1 MASLSRRA
9 PASVWRG
16 LFPLRADQRGIPA
29 LRVWARRRRR
39 PRRRPETPPRGELS
53 LPGVPEPARVPGR
66 GAVYCACAG
75 VRAAA
80 WAPGA
85 APAELSCVST
95 ARPQLDPPPH
105 SPTPRSRA
113 HTHAHQH
120 THTTTHPR
128 THTHHPHP
136 RPRRHSVL
144 CWAAGWRPPC
154 RQRPGPGGL
163 QACSPSRGSPRLC
176 LRSTV
181 TRPPVPLQPPRCQH
195 GTPGGYLHTPDPTRS
210 GDADPSR
217 REGRQ
222 AEMDRGKRDLE
233 GWTEEEGRWKGG
245 RDGRTDGEREGE
257 RNGRKDG
264 ATEGQSGGGREQ
276 GTEGLRQ
283 RGKAVFGLQEQ
294 QDGPS
299 PTPPHAGK
307 KASAQRGQRAGPTAA
322 ASGGGALMPR
332 GTGHVCQGERDPDS
346 GGRPV
351 CTLMV
356 YRPAVPRLSPAPQRE
371 AGSPVH
377 TGATLR
383 TTEA

>member
-222 AEMDRGKRDLE
+222 AEMDRGNRDLE

-245 RDGRTDGEREGE
+245 RDGRTGGRRE
-257 RNGRKDG
+257 
-264 ATEGQSGGGREQ
+264 GGREERTERRSDGRTEWGREGARDR
-276 GTEGLRQ
+276 GTPAERKSRLRPPGATGRALPHAPARREKGQRPARAEGWAHSRRVGR
-283 RGKAVFGLQEQ
+283 RGTHAPRNGPCLPRRERPRLGWPSGVHPHGLQTCRPQAE
-294 QDGPS
+294 PC
-299 PTPPHAGK
+299 
-307 KASAQRGQRAGPTAA
+307 TAA
-322 ASGGGALMPR
+322 RGGQPR
-332 GTGHVCQGERDPDS
+332 PHRGHTQDD
-346 GGRPV
+346 
-351 CTLMV
+351 
-356 YRPAVPRLSPAPQRE
+356 
-371 AGSPVH
+371 
-377 TGATLR
+377 
-383 TTEA
+383 